1 MLNSGVVLG
10 QKRINDNFVLLFCF
24 PVCGRKR
31 ESELSWSSFTL
42 QSMKKGIF
50 AFLLIFLSGIVS
62 VFAQV
67 ENPASWSFSRKS
79 LGNNEYELVFK
90 ARIEPG
96 WHIYSMYTPEGGPM
110 ATTLTLENAGNGVS
124 LLGDAVE
131 NEPLKEF
138 DEDFGVEVWSFENEY
153 VITQKVKVADTVT
166 AALNGSI
173 EYRVCSDGKCAVFD
187 EDFVIGISEPA
198 ARETVQS
205 AATDKT
211 AEDESLWL
219 FFWGAFV
226 AGLAAVV
233 MPCVFPM
240 IPMTVSFF
248 MHGDVNKARAKAK
261 AVFFSLSI
269 IAIYTALGLFVSV
282 LLGPDFIN
290 WLSTNW
296 LPNIFFFVVFMIF
309 AASFFGAFEIVLPSW
324 IVNKSDAQADKG
336 GYAGA
341 FFMAFTLVLVSFS
354 CTAPIVGT
362 VLVEAARGSVLRPI
376 VGMLGFSIAVALPF
390 GFFAFFPSRLGN
402 LPKSGGW
409 LNSVKVV
416 LGFIEVA
423 LGFKFL
429 MVADQTYHWGILDR
443 EVYIAIWV
451 TIFTLQGLYLMG
463 KIKFAHD
470 SDVPYIG
477 VPRLAFI
484 IATFTFVVYLIP
496 GMFGAPLKALAGYFP
511 PQETIDFDINRIVR
525 DNVKQI
531 PAGGGMSAEAT
542 TGTGACESP
551 KYADFLHLP
560 HGLDGY
566 FDYEQ
571 ALKCAQAMNKPLFI
585 DFTGHGC
592 VNCREMEQTV
602 WSDPRVLD
610 ILRNDYVVVALY
622 VDDKT
627 TLPENEWYV
636 SDYDGKKKK
645 TLGKKNADF
654 QIKKFDSNAQ
664 PNYILLDSRGGNDD
678 NLQQHVLAPA
688 RGHNLDRDAFVDFL
702 KQGLEE
708 YKRR

>member
-1 MLNSGVVLG
+1 
-10 QKRINDNFVLLFCF
+10 
-24 PVCGRKR
+24 
-31 ESELSWSSFTL
+31 
-42 QSMKKGIF
+42 MKKGLF
-50 AFLLIFLSGIVS
+50 AFWLVFLAGIFSVS
-62 VFAQV
+62 AQV
-67 ENPASWSFSRKS
+67 ENPTRWSYSQKS
-79 LGNNEYELVFK
+79 LGNQEYELTFK
-90 ARIEPG
+90 AAIEPG
-96 WHIYSMYTPEGGPM
+96 WHVYSMYTPEGGPM
-110 ATTLTLENAGNGVS
+110 ATVLSFEENGKGVE
-124 LLGDAVE
+124 LLGKATENKPKKERDAVFKVDV
-131 NEPLKEF
+131 L
-138 DEDFGVEVWSFENEY
+138 SFENEY
-153 VITQKVKVADTVT
+153 VITQKIKVTDPALATVTGTIEYQACREGQCVMFDEAFTVKVKEGAAKETVK
-166 AALNGSI
+166 AA
-173 EYRVCSDGKCAVFD
+173 
-187 EDFVIGISEPA
+187 PA
-198 ARETVQS
+198 AKEAQK
-205 AATDKT
+205 D
-211 AEDESLWL
+211 DSLWG
-219 FFWGAFV
+219 FFWIAFV

-248 MHGDVNKARAKAK
+248 MHGDANKAKAK
-261 AVFFSLSI
+261 AKAIFFSLSI
-269 IAIYTALGLFVSV
+269 IAIYTALGLIISM

-296 LPNIFFFVVFMIF
+296 VPNLFFFVIFMIF

-336 GYAGA
+336 GYVGA

-362 VLVEAARGSVLRPI
+362 VLVEAARGSILRPI
-376 VGMLGFSIAVALPF
+376 IGMLGFSIAVALPF
-390 GFFAFFPSRLGN
+390 GFFAFFPSKLSN

-429 MVADQTYHWGILDR
+429 MVADQTYHWGLLDR
-443 EVYIAIWV
+443 EIYIAIWV

-470 SDVPYIG
+470 SELTHIG

-525 DNVKQI
+525 ENVKQI
-531 PAGGGMSAEAT
+531 SVNGVAAT
-542 TGTGACESP
+542 SNARSEACEAP
-551 KYADFLHLP
+551 KYSDFLHLA

-571 ALKCAQAMNKPLFI
+571 ALKCAQAQNKPLFI

-602 WSDPRVLD
+602 WSDPRVLEM
-610 ILRNDYVVVALY
+610 LKNDYVVVALY

-664 PNYILLDSRGGNDD
+664 PNYILLDSRGGNDT

-688 RGHNLDRDAFVDFL
+688 RGHNLDKDAFVNFL

-708 YKRR
+708 YKKRK

>member
-1 MLNSGVVLG
+1 
-10 QKRINDNFVLLFCF
+10 
-24 PVCGRKR
+24 
-31 ESELSWSSFTL
+31 
-42 QSMKKGIF
+42 
-50 AFLLIFLSGIVS
+50 
-62 VFAQV
+62 
-67 ENPASWSFSRKS
+67 
-79 LGNNEYELVFK
+79 
-90 ARIEPG
+90 
-96 WHIYSMYTPEGGPM
+96 M
-110 ATTLTLENAGNGVS
+110 ATSLTIENAGKGINLVGK
-124 LLGDAVE
+124 ATE
-131 NEPLKEF
+131 NEAIKTF
-138 DEDFGVEVWSFENEY
+138 DKTFRVDVLSFENEY
-153 VITQKVKVADTVT
+153 VIKQKVTIADASIASVK
-166 AALNGSI
+166 GSL
-173 EYRVCSDGKCAVFD
+173 EYQAC
-187 EDFVIGISEPA
+187 
-198 ARETVQS
+198 REGQCVMFEEEFNIKIKEAK
-205 AATDKT
+205 AATKVEAAP
-211 AEDESLWL
+211 AEKKEEGKDDSLWL

-248 MHGDVNKARAKAK
+248 MHGDTNKTKAKAK
-261 AVFFSLSI
+261 AIFFSLSI
-269 IAIYTALGLFVSV
+269 IAIYTALGLIISM

-296 LPNIFFFVVFMIF
+296 VPNVFFFVIFMIF

-336 GYAGA
+336 GYIGA

-376 VGMLGFSIAVALPF
+376 IGMLGFSVAVALPF
-390 GFFAFFPSRLGN
+390 GFFAFFPSKLSN

-451 TIFTLQGLYLMG
+451 AVFTLQGLYLMG
-463 KIKFAHD
+463 KLKFAHD
-470 SDVPYIG
+470 SDLPYIG
-477 VPRLAFI
+477 VPRLIFI
-484 IATFTFVVYLIP
+484 IATFTFVIYLIP

-511 PQETIDFDINRIVR
+511 PQETIDFDVRRIVR
-525 DNVKQI
+525 EEVKNI
-531 PAGGGMSAEAT
+531 AVSGGVAATSAKPAECEA
-542 TGTGACESP
+542 P
-551 KYADFLHLP
+551 KYADFLHLA

-571 ALKCAQAMNKPLFI
+571 ALKCAQAQDKPLFI

-602 WSDPRVLD
+602 WSDPRVLKM
-610 ILRNDYVVVALY
+610 LKEDYVICALY

-627 TLPENEWYV
+627 KLPEEEWYV
-636 SDYDGKKKK
+636 SEYDGKKKK
-645 TLGKKNADF
+645 TLAKKNADF
-654 QIKKFDSNAQ
+654 QIKKFASNAQ
-664 PNYILLDSRGGNDD
+664 PNYILLDSRGGHDD
-678 NLQQHVLAPA
+678 DLQQHVLAPA
-688 RGHNLDRDAFVDFL
+688 RGHNLDKDAFVEFL

-708 YKRR
+708 YKKRGQK

>member
-1 MLNSGVVLG
+1 M
-10 QKRINDNFVLLFCF
+10 KRGFI
-24 PVCGRKR
+24 
-31 ESELSWSSFTL
+31 
-42 QSMKKGIF
+42 
-50 AFLLIFLSGIVS
+50 AFLLTCIVG
-62 VFAQV
+62 VFTVSAQV
-67 ENPASWSFSRKS
+67 GNPTRWSFSQKS
-79 LGNNEYELVFK
+79 LGNNEYELTLK
-90 ARIEPG
+90 AEIEPS

-110 ATTLTLENAGNGVS
+110 ATVLHFEQAGKGLE
-124 LLGDAVE
+124 LLGKATE
-131 NEPLKEF
+131 NKPHKKM
-138 DEDFGVEVWSFENEY
+138 DKVFGVEVWSFEKEY
-153 VITQKVKVADTVT
+153 VITQKVKVADTKTLPVIKGT
-166 AALNGSI
+166 L
-173 EYRVCSDGKCAVFD
+173 EFQVCREGQCVMFD
-187 EDFVIGISEPA
+187 EEFNIQVGEKAAAKTNVQAASDKSSE
-198 ARETVQS
+198 E
-205 AATDKT
+205 KK
-211 AEDESLWL
+211 DESLWL
-219 FFWGAFV
+219 FFWGAFA

-248 MHGDVNKARAKAK
+248 MHGDTNKAKAK
-261 AVFFSLSI
+261 AKALFFSFSI
-269 IAIYTALGLFVSV
+269 IAIYTALGLIISM

-296 LPNIFFFVVFMIF
+296 VPNVFFFVIFMIF

-336 GYAGA
+336 GYIGA

-376 VGMLGFSIAVALPF
+376 IGMLGFSIAVALPF
-390 GFFAFFPSRLGN
+390 GFFAFFPSKLNN

-429 MVADQTYHWGILDR
+429 MVADQTYHWGLLDR
-443 EVYIAIWV
+443 EVYIALWV

-470 SDVPYIG
+470 SELTHIG
-477 VPRLAFI
+477 VPRLMFI

-525 DNVKQI
+525 ENVKQI
-531 PAGGGMSAEAT
+531 SVSG
-542 TGTGACESP
+542 GTGVAAARPEACETP
-551 KYADFLHLP
+551 KYADFLHLA

-571 ALKCAQAMNKPLFI
+571 ALKCAQAQNKPLFI

-602 WSDPRVLD
+602 WADPRVLKM
-610 ILRNDYVVVALY
+610 LKEDYVVVALY

-627 TLPENEWYV
+627 TLPKEEWYV
-636 SDYDGKKKK
+636 SEYDGKKKK
-645 TLGKKNADF
+645 TLAKKNADF
-654 QIKKFDSNAQ
+654 QIKKFASNAQ

-688 RGHNLDRDAFVDFL
+688 RGHNLDKDAFVAFL
-702 KQGLEE
+702 KQGLDE
-708 YKRR
+708 YKKRGNK

>member
-1 MLNSGVVLG
+1 
-10 QKRINDNFVLLFCF
+10 
-24 PVCGRKR
+24 
-31 ESELSWSSFTL
+31 
-42 QSMKKGIF
+42 MKKGLF
-50 AFLLIFLSGIVS
+50 AFLLTVIVGIFS
-62 VFAQV
+62 VAAQV
-67 ENPASWSFSRKS
+67 ENPTTWSFSQKS
-79 LGNNEYELVFK
+79 LGDNEYELTLK
-90 ARIEPG
+90 ADLQPG
-96 WHIYSMYTPEGGPM
+96 WHIYSMYTPKGGPM
-110 ATTLTLENAGNGVS
+110 ATTLSLTDAGKGVEI
-124 LLGDAVE
+124 LGTAVE
-131 NEPLKEF
+131 NEPKKAQ
-138 DEDFGVEVWSFENEY
+138 DDVFGVEVWSFEGSY
-153 VITQKVKVADTVT
+153 VITQKVKVTDPAI
-166 AALNGSI
+166 ASI
-173 EYRVCSDGKCAVFD
+173 KGNLDFQVCQEGQCVVFD
-187 EDFVIGISEPA
+187 QEFDIKIGNAEVAASDANVAPATGETKPED
-198 ARETVQS
+198 
-205 AATDKT
+205 D
-211 AEDESLWL
+211 SLL
-219 FFWGAFV
+219 MFFWLAFV

-248 MHGDVNKARAKAK
+248 MHGDSSKAKAK
-261 AVFFSLSI
+261 AKALFFALSI
-269 IAIYTALGLFVSV
+269 IVIYTALGLVISV
-282 LLGPDFIN
+282 FLGPDFVN

-296 LPNIFFFVVFMIF
+296 VPNVFFFIIFMIF

-324 IVNKSDAQADKG
+324 LVNKSDKQADKG
-336 GYAGA
+336 GYVGA

-376 VGMLGFSIAVALPF
+376 IGMLGFSIAVALPF
-390 GFFAFFPSRLGN
+390 GFFAFFPSKLGN

-429 MVADQTYHWGILDR
+429 MVADQTYHWGLLDR

-451 TIFTLQGLYLMG
+451 TIFALQGLYLMG

-470 SDVPYIG
+470 SDVKFIG

-484 IATFTFVVYLIP
+484 IITFSFVVYLIP

-525 DNVKQI
+525 ENVKELAKSGFSTGNAANNAASSQC
-531 PAGGGMSAEAT
+531 EA
-542 TGTGACESP
+542 P
-551 KYADFLHLP
+551 KYADFLHLA

-571 ALKCAQAMNKPLFI
+571 ALKCAQAQNKPLFI

-602 WSDPRVLD
+602 WADPRVMEMLK
-610 ILRNDYVVVALY
+610 NDYVVVALY

-627 TLPENEWYV
+627 TLPEGDWYV

-645 TLGKKNADF
+645 TLGKQNADF

-664 PNYILLDSRGGNDD
+664 PNYVLLDSKGGNDVD
-678 NLQQHVLAPA
+678 LKQHILAPT
-688 RGHNLDRDAFVDFL
+688 RGHNLDKDAFVEFL
-702 KQGLEE
+702 KKGLEE
-708 YKRR
+708 FKKRNNQ

>member
-1 MLNSGVVLG
+1 
-10 QKRINDNFVLLFCF
+10 
-24 PVCGRKR
+24 
-31 ESELSWSSFTL
+31 
-42 QSMKKGIF
+42 MKKGLF
-50 AFLLIFLSGIVS
+50 AFLLTFIIGVFS
-62 VFAQV
+62 VTAQV
-67 ENPASWSFSRKS
+67 ENPTKWSYSQKD
-79 LGNNEYELVFK
+79 LGNNEYELELK
-90 ARIEPG
+90 ATLQPG

-110 ATTLTLENAGNGVS
+110 ATVLAFEEAGKGIELV
-124 LLGDAVE
+124 GKATE
-131 NEPLKEF
+131 NEPEKTF
-138 DEDFGVEVWSFENEY
+138 DDIFGVDVLSFDNEY
-153 VITQKVKVADTVT
+153 VITQRIKVADASVASVKGT
-166 AALNGSI
+166 L
-173 EYRVCSDGKCAVFD
+173 EYQVCQDGQCVMFD
-187 EDFVIGISEPA
+187 EAFDIQLEGRSAVKEAPA
-198 ARETVQS
+198 ESATVPAGEES
-205 AATDKT
+205 DS
-211 AEDESLWL
+211 SLWL

-248 MHGDVNKARAKAK
+248 MHGDSNKAKAK
-261 AVFFSLSI
+261 AKAIFFSLSI
-269 IAIYTALGLFVSV
+269 IAIYTALGLIISM

-296 LPNIFFFVVFMIF
+296 VPNVFFFIIFMIF

-324 IVNKSDAQADKG
+324 IVNKSDSQADKG
-336 GYAGA
+336 GYVGA

-376 VGMLGFSIAVALPF
+376 IGMLGFSIAVALPF
-390 GFFAFFPSRLGN
+390 GFFAFFPSKLSN

-429 MVADQTYHWGILDR
+429 MVADQTYHWGLLDR

-470 SDVPYIG
+470 SELKYIG

-531 PAGGGMSAEAT
+531 SMSGGGVAASTPNNE
-542 TGTGACESP
+542 ACEAP
-551 KYADFLHLP
+551 KYADFLHLA

-571 ALKCAQAMNKPLFI
+571 ALKCAQAQNKPLFV

-602 WSDPRVLD
+602 WADPRVLEM
-610 ILRNDYVVVALY
+610 LKRDYVVVALY

-688 RGHNLDRDAFVDFL
+688 RGHNLDKDAFVEFL
-702 KQGLEE
+702 KKGLEE
-708 YKRR
+708 YKRRGNK

>member
-1 MLNSGVVLG
+1 
-10 QKRINDNFVLLFCF
+10 
-24 PVCGRKR
+24 
-31 ESELSWSSFTL
+31 
-42 QSMKKGIF
+42 MKKGLLVFLLTLFVGIF
-50 AFLLIFLSGIVS
+50 AAFS
-62 VFAQV
+62 QV
-67 ENPASWSFSRKS
+67 ANPTNWSFSQKS
-79 LGNNEYELVFK
+79 LGNNEYELTFK
-90 ARIEPG
+90 ADIQPG
-96 WHIYSMYTPEGGPM
+96 WHVYSMYTPAGGPM
-110 ATTLTLENAGNGVS
+110 ATTLTLEEAGKGIE
-124 LLGDAVE
+124 LLGQATE
-131 NEPLKEF
+131 NEPKKEY
-138 DEDFGVEVWSFENEY
+138 DDIFGVDVWSFENEY
-153 VITQKVKVADTVT
+153 VITQKIKVTDASLAAVK
-166 AALNGSI
+166 GSL
-173 EYRVCSDGKCAVFD
+173 EYQVCQEGQCVMFD
-187 EDFVIGISEPA
+187 ESFDIKIGSPAVASESGQAVIEKEEAP
-198 ARETVQS
+198 
-205 AATDKT
+205 
-211 AEDESLWL
+211 EDDSLWT
-219 FFWGAFV
+219 FFWLAFV
-226 AGLAAVV
+226 AGLAAVI

-248 MHGDVNKARAKAK
+248 MHGDASKAKAKAK

-269 IAIYTALGLFVSV
+269 IAIYTALGLIISI

-296 LPNIFFFVVFMIF
+296 IPNVFFFIIFMIF

-336 GYAGA
+336 GYIGA

-376 VGMLGFSIAVALPF
+376 IGMLGFSIAVALPF
-390 GFFAFFPSRLGN
+390 GFFAFFPSKLGN

-429 MVADQTYHWGILDR
+429 MVADQTYHWGLLDR
-443 EVYIAIWV
+443 EVYIAIWIA
-451 TIFTLQGLYLMG
+451 IFSLQGLYLMG
-463 KIKFAHD
+463 KIKFAND
-470 SDVPYIG
+470 SDVTHIG

-484 IATFTFVVYLIP
+484 IATFAFVVYLIP

-525 DNVKQI
+525 ENVKQI
-531 PAGGGMSAEAT
+531 AKGGIAVSAQT
-542 TGTGACESP
+542 TQGQEACESP
-551 KYADFLHLP
+551 KYADFLHLA

-571 ALKCAQAMNKPLFI
+571 ALKCAQAQNKPLFI

-602 WSDPRVLD
+602 WADPRVLD
-610 ILRNDYVVVALY
+610 MLRNDYVVVALY

-627 TLPENEWYV
+627 TLPESEWYV

-664 PNYILLDSRGGNDD
+664 PNYILLDSRGGNDAD
-678 NLQQHVLAPA
+678 LQKHVLAPA
-688 RGHNLDRDAFVDFL
+688 RGHNLDKDAFVAFL
-702 KQGLEE
+702 KQGLDE
-708 YKRR
+708 YKKRGNK

>member
-1 MLNSGVVLG
+1 
-10 QKRINDNFVLLFCF
+10 
-24 PVCGRKR
+24 
-31 ESELSWSSFTL
+31 
-42 QSMKKGIF
+42 MKKGLF
-50 AFLLIFLSGIVS
+50 AFLLTFLVGILSVS
-62 VFAQV
+62 AQI
-67 ENPASWSFSRKS
+67 ENPTRWSFSQKN
-79 LGNNEYELVFK
+79 LGNNEYELFFK
-90 ARIEPG
+90 AEIEPG
-96 WHIYSMYTPEGGPM
+96 WHVYSMYTPDGGPM
-110 ATTLTLENAGNGVS
+110 ATTLIFEEAGKGIE
-124 LLGDAVE
+124 LLGKATE
-131 NEPLKEF
+131 NEPKKEH
-138 DEDFGVEVWSFENEY
+138 DDVFGVDVWSFENEY
-153 VITQKVKVADTVT
+153 IITQKLKVTDPAV
-166 AALNGSI
+166 AAIKGTL
-173 EYRVCSDGKCAVFD
+173 EFQVCREGQCVMFD
-187 EDFVIGISEPA
+187 ESFDVKIGESVAAKESVQAAPA
-198 ARETVQS
+198 GEET
-205 AATDKT
+205 TK
-211 AEDESLWL
+211 DENL
-219 FFWGAFV
+219 FWFFLLGV
-226 AGLAAVV
+226 GYGLIAIV

-248 MHGDVNKARAKAK
+248 MHGDSNKAKAK
-261 AVFFSLSI
+261 SKALFFALSI
-269 IAIYTALGLFVSV
+269 VAIFTCLGMLVSIF
-282 LLGPDFIN
+282 LGPDFIN

-296 LPNIFFFVVFMIF
+296 IPNVIFFIIFLTF

-324 IVNKSDAQADKG
+324 LVNKSDAQADKG
-336 GYAGA
+336 GYIGA

-354 CTAPIVGT
+354 CTAPFIGNL
-362 VLVEAARGSVLRPI
+362 LVEAARGGVLRPI
-376 VGMLGFSIAVALPF
+376 VGMLGFSIALALPF
-390 GFFAFFPSRLGN
+390 GFFAFFPSKLSS

-416 LGFIEVA
+416 FGFIEIA

-451 TIFTLQGLYLMG
+451 AVFTLQGLYLMG
-463 KIKFAHD
+463 KIKFAND
-470 SDVPYIG
+470 SEVTYIS

-484 IATFTFVVYLIP
+484 IATFAFVVYLIP

-531 PAGGGMSAEAT
+531 SVSGGT
-542 TGTGACESP
+542 TAVKTKSEACEAP
-551 KYADFLHLP
+551 KYADFLHLA

-571 ALKCAQAMNKPLFI
+571 ALKCAQAQNKPLFI

-610 ILRNDYVVVALY
+610 MLRNDFVVVALY

-636 SDYDGKKKK
+636 SEYDGKKKK

-678 NLQQHVLAPA
+678 NLKQHVLAPA
-688 RGHNLDRDAFVDFL
+688 RGHNLDKDAFVNFL

-708 YKRR
+708 YKKRGQ

>member
-1 MLNSGVVLG
+1 
-10 QKRINDNFVLLFCF
+10 
-24 PVCGRKR
+24 
-31 ESELSWSSFTL
+31 
-42 QSMKKGIF
+42 MKKGLF
-50 AFLLIFLSGIVS
+50 AFLLTFLVGILSVS
-62 VFAQV
+62 AQI
-67 ENPASWSFSRKS
+67 ENPTRWSFSQKN

-90 ARIEPG
+90 AEIEPG
-96 WHIYSMYTPEGGPM
+96 WHVYSMYTPDGGPM
-110 ATTLTLENAGNGVS
+110 ATTLIFEEAGKGIE
-124 LLGDAVE
+124 LLGKATE
-131 NEPLKEF
+131 NEPKKEH
-138 DEDFGVEVWSFENEY
+138 DDVFGVDVWSFENEY
-153 VITQKVKVADTVT
+153 IITQKLKVTDPAV
-166 AALNGSI
+166 AAIKGTL
-173 EYRVCSDGKCAVFD
+173 EFQVCREGQCVMFD
-187 EDFVIGISEPA
+187 ESFDVKIGESVAAKESVQAAPA
-198 ARETVQS
+198 GEET
-205 AATDKT
+205 TK
-211 AEDESLWL
+211 DENL
-219 FFWGAFV
+219 FWFFLLGV
-226 AGLAAVV
+226 GYGLIAIV

-248 MHGDVNKARAKAK
+248 MHGDSNKAKAK
-261 AVFFSLSI
+261 SKALFFALSI
-269 IAIYTALGLFVSV
+269 VAIFTCLGMLVSIF
-282 LLGPDFIN
+282 LGPDFIN

-296 LPNIFFFVVFMIF
+296 IPNVIFFIIFLTF

-324 IVNKSDAQADKG
+324 LVNKSDAQADKG
-336 GYAGA
+336 GYIGA
-341 FFMAFTLVLVSFS
+341 FFMAFTVVLVSFS
-354 CTAPIVGT
+354 CTAPFIGNL
-362 VLVEAARGSVLRPI
+362 LVEAARGGVLRPI
-376 VGMLGFSIAVALPF
+376 VGMLGFSIALALPF
-390 GFFAFFPSRLGN
+390 GFFAFFPSKLSS

-416 LGFIEVA
+416 FGFIEIA

-451 TIFTLQGLYLMG
+451 AVFTLQGLYLMG
-463 KIKFAHD
+463 KIKFAND
-470 SDVPYIG
+470 SEVTYIS

-484 IATFTFVVYLIP
+484 IATFAFVVYLIP

-531 PAGGGMSAEAT
+531 SVSGGT
-542 TGTGACESP
+542 TAVKTKSEACEAP
-551 KYADFLHLP
+551 KYADFLHLA

-571 ALKCAQAMNKPLFI
+571 ALKCAQAQNKPLFI

-610 ILRNDYVVVALY
+610 MLRNDFVVVALY

-636 SDYDGKKKK
+636 SEYDGKKKK

-678 NLQQHVLAPA
+678 NLKQHVLAPA
-688 RGHNLDRDAFVDFL
+688 RGHNLDKDAFVNFL

-708 YKRR
+708 YKKRGQ